1 MVSTPD
7 KTSLSTDSFDENVSF
22 ANYFLQA
29 FFSVYYVDL
38 ETRVAKNY
46 QLKDGV
52 RKERILSDY
61 YTKLVEHTLKN
72 AHPSDKED
80 LIKAFSPDFIKEV
93 IKKET
98 SYSLIFT
105 DIELKKT
112 RKFRYQIMRAG
123 DLNHAVICFIDVTKD
138 FEAEYR
144 YTNTM
149 MSLSDNFQAIYDVDI
164 TTGYYDV
171 YSENNVYADKIT
183 AQIIDKNEFF
193 IDVVPNIR
201 KVVYSE
207 DHELLFEYVNIESFN
222 KIVKQDSQVSFEY
235 RLLVEGQP
243 VWYRMKIRK
252 SPHENNHI
260 LIGVFNV
267 NEERIHEKEN
277 LIMAQSAN
285 LAKTTFLNNM
295 SHDIRTPMNAI
306 MGYTELALQHI
317 NEPEH
322 ISDYLKKIEESSEHL
337 LNLINDVLD
346 MSRIE
351 SGKMDKEEKDENIL
365 EIVRNLRDI
374 MKANADQKNINLKAE
389 ICNIQNVDI
398 ICDKLRLKQILLNI
412 LSNAV
417 KYTPSGG
424 NVYMS
429 VTQLPEEKK
438 GYSTFEFYVKDT
450 GIGMSNKFLE
460 TIYEPFTR
468 MQSSTVSGIQGT
480 GLGMT
485 ITKSLVDMMGG
496 KISVK
501 SELKKGTE
509 VSCIFTFKLQ
519 NKKKKAAKEN
529 RSEKENSVPKKI
541 LEGKKILLVEDNE
554 FNREI
559 AVEILETQNIIVT
572 TACDGVEAV
581 EKMTAAKAGDYDLVL
596 MDIQMP
602 VMNGYDA
609 TRKIRELGTE
619 ISKIPILAMTAN
631 AFEEDKKLALDA
643 GMNDHISKPINI
655 PLLIKIIEQYL

>member
-1 MVSTPD
+1 MENTSD
-7 KTSLSTDSFDENVSF
+7 KSFLSTDSFDENVSF

-207 DHELLFEYVNIESFN
+207 DHELLFEYVNIEYFK

-277 LIMAQSAN
+277 LLMA
-285 LAKTTFLNNM
+285 
-295 SHDIRTPMNAI
+295 
-306 MGYTELALQHI
+306 
-317 NEPEH
+317 
-322 ISDYLKKIEESSEHL
+322 
-337 LNLINDVLD
+337 
-346 MSRIE
+346 
-351 SGKMDKEEKDENIL
+351 
-365 EIVRNLRDI
+365 
-374 MKANADQKNINLKAE
+374 
-389 ICNIQNVDI
+389 
-398 ICDKLRLKQILLNI
+398 
-412 LSNAV
+412 
-417 KYTPSGG
+417 
-424 NVYMS
+424 
-429 VTQLPEEKK
+429 
-438 GYSTFEFYVKDT
+438 
-450 GIGMSNKFLE
+450 
-460 TIYEPFTR
+460 
-468 MQSSTVSGIQGT
+468 
-480 GLGMT
+480 
-485 ITKSLVDMMGG
+485 
-496 KISVK
+496 
-501 SELKKGTE
+501 
-509 VSCIFTFKLQ
+509 
-519 NKKKKAAKEN
+519 
-529 RSEKENSVPKKI
+529 
-541 LEGKKILLVEDNE
+541 
-554 FNREI
+554 
-559 AVEILETQNIIVT
+559 
-572 TACDGVEAV
+572 
-581 EKMTAAKAGDYDLVL
+581 
-596 MDIQMP
+596 
-602 VMNGYDA
+602 
-609 TRKIRELGTE
+609 
-619 ISKIPILAMTAN
+619 
-631 AFEEDKKLALDA
+631 
-643 GMNDHISKPINI
+643 
-655 PLLIKIIEQYL
+655 